1 MSDTLGTYSFL
12 PWLRLGVANNI
23 VAADGDQTVKVRAS
37 IPVTLK
43 ITGQPVEGDT
53 ELTQDVSRD
62 VALYGPGD
70 IVGVDRRAFVK
81 VEPRHWITNFE
92 PNYLPYIE
100 FYEEDFPWRYTPA
113 APDLAKHR
121 LRPWLALVVMKEDE
135 FKDSPVA
142 ASRPLPAIEVTAQ
155 PDVVFPP
162 ADQLW
167 AWAHVHVNKD
177 LIAQDGVFVS
187 TDTDAARARLE
198 NLLRSNP
205 DHAYSRIV
213 CPRQLEPDVGYH
225 AFLIPSFESGRL
237 AGLGLE
243 QRRITPPSSRRCR
256 RGPTMR
262 AAPCRPCIL
271 SITAGTSRP
280 ARSATS
286 STSCGS

>member
-1 MSDTLGTYSFL
+1 M
-12 PWLRLGVANNI
+12 
-23 VAADGDQTVKVRAS
+23 
-37 IPVTLK
+37 
-43 ITGQPVEGDT
+43 
-53 ELTQDVSRD
+53 
-62 VALYGPGD
+62 
-70 IVGVDRRAFVK
+70 K

-237 AGLGLE
+237 AGLGLDASAG
-243 QRRITPPSSRRCR
+243 QRRLLRDAVRVGRLCGPPRAGAASCLSPLVLQDRHGRRLR
-256 RGPTMR
+256 VPR
-262 AAPCRPCIL
+262 AAAEAAAARRAPR
-271 SITAGTSRP
+271 TARHGHAG
-280 ARSATS
+280 ARLEHSGHRRAGAARRAAARRRAQGSATRR
-286 STSCGS
+286 